1 MGFSYGTNSFNCADS
16 INLGLDTAMLIF
28 IPSKLLFTVTP
39 TCDYCIHTMSLI
51 SRPIASLPPPMCFGP
66 KCGNYRR
73 ERRDIGSTINDHA
86 SFLRV
91 VKENSLPLTP
101 MAMKCMQLMDHSPET
116 IFIVDFESVRRSQP
130 NTPLCPTEIT
140 VRNGNSHIVI
150 SCIINEKGVT
160 NSQFEDRL
168 RLLGYSDDDWIK
180 GVRKIRGHPDVGKF
194 PRNAKTPEEI
204 IDKLLHAG
212 LSPNSLWI
220 EYSTMFCLVPIVLL
234 SMPISFLFPFQVK
247 QMNKC

>member
-1 MGFSYGTNSFNCADS
+1 
-16 INLGLDTAMLIF
+16 
-28 IPSKLLFTVTP
+28 
-39 TCDYCIHTMSLI
+39 
-51 SRPIASLPPPMCFGP
+51 
-66 KCGNYRR
+66 
-73 ERRDIGSTINDHA
+73 
-86 SFLRV
+86 
-91 VKENSLPLTP
+91 
-101 MAMKCMQLMDHSPET
+101 MQLMDHSPET

-140 VRNGNSHIVI
+140 VRNGNGHIVI
-150 SCIINEKGVT
+150 SSIINEKGVT

-220 EYSTMFCLVPIVLL
+220 EYSTMFFDRRCMEVLIEQAGKSVESILPPRTHCWTVANDLMMCLPG
-234 SMPISFLFPFQVK
+234 
-247 QMNKC
+247 KCPVGSIYRYYF